1 MGGGLAATGGGDEIA
16 ECKGEKA
23 REGRRARARPAG
35 RPSYTRTFALLSG
48 AEEEG
53 NRGGTCVCVCVCVC
67 VMRERE
73 RERAESPRKSPKQT
87 VLLAGALTAQT
98 FLQREEA
105 ELLHWR
111 PSSFTKPFSAGR
123 NKGVPVSGRLQSY
136 KGDGGLSAR

>member
-1 MGGGLAATGGGDEIA
+1 MKLLS
-16 ECKGEKA
+16 A
-23 REGRRARARPAG
+23 RERKQEKDGGPG
-35 RPSYTRTFALLSG
+35 PGLL
-48 AEEEG
+48 EG
-53 NRGGTCVCVCVCVC
+53 PVTQGPLLFSLGQRKRETGVERVCVCVCVC